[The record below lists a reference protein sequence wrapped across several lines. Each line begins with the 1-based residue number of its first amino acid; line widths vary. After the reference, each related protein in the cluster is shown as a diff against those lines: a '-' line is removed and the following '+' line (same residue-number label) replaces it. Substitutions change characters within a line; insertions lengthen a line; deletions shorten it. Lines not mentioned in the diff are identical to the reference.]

1 MRDFK
6 GEVRRV
12 LNSDNILMLGIAG
25 CQEWWTKT
33 WNSGRF
39 TVDLGSRFVLGSPLR
54 ASKSAPEQ
62 RA

>member
-33 WNSGRF
+33 WNSG
-39 TVDLGSRFVLGSPLR
+39 
-54 ASKSAPEQ
+54 
-62 RA
+62 